1 MGSVTDEKMLKG
13 EKGTRVGQIVSSPP
27 SLTEI
32 QGNIYQLIHKAY
44 ILLRSTPRVVI
55 AI

>member
-1 MGSVTDEKMLKG
+1 MGSVTDEKTLKG

-32 QGNIYQLIHKAY
+32 RGNIHHLIHNAY
-44 ILLRSTPRVVI
+44 ILLLSTPRVVI